1 MKSNS
6 KENRQKNTEQVKM
19 KNQVFRFTQ
28 IRIEQ
33 NNDHAWMMHK
43 TQFRRS
49 FNGIFKLIKL
59 LNYQN
64 DKYF

>member
-43 TQFRRS
+43 TQFRKS
-49 FNGIFKLIKL
+49 FKWHL
-59 LNYQN
+59 
-64 DKYF
+64 

>member
-1 MKSNS
+1 
-6 KENRQKNTEQVKM
+6 
-19 KNQVFRFTQ
+19 
-28 IRIEQ
+28 
-33 NNDHAWMMHK
+33 MMHK

-64 DKYF
+64 DKYFWNFPSCNEIFNNEPLRYVIIIIDSFFDGEKLT

>member
-6 KENRQKNTEQVKM
+6 KENRQKNTEQVVKM
-19 KNQVFRFTQ
+19 KNQVFRFIQ

-43 TQFRRS
+43 TQFRKS
-49 FNGIFKLIKL
+49 FKWHL
-59 LNYQN
+59 
-64 DKYF
+64 